1 MAKHNYTFRIEGK
14 LDPKQLAENI
24 EKIYP
29 HFYSNAKAFFATRDG
44 MQEYIDW
51 LRSIP
56 EDSIFAKYKVE
67 LPEMEARLKAME
79 VA

>member
-1 MAKHNYTFRIEGK
+1 MKRNCTLRVSGK
-14 LDPKQLAENI
+14 LDLEQVGGNI
-24 EKIYP
+24 NTIIPGFFKK
-29 HFYSNAKAFFATRDG
+29 AKAFFATVEG
-44 MQEYIDW
+44 MRAFVEW

-56 EDSIFAKYKVE
+56 DDDEWAMYKKE